1 MEEEWDGGPGNYEIV
16 EEAEG
21 MKLLPSSTNIT
32 GYQGVK
38 QHSKKYHAQ
47 HGKRFL
53 GSYKTA
59 LKAAVAYAR
68 YLKEKRGGDGNEEVE
83 DEEAATEEARA
94 AAKADAK
101 RLREEARRSEA
112 ESKAA
117 EEALRPLMVE
127 DSPVE
132 VGMAVDV
139 KQWER
144 VLSEAGFVRRCLICA
159 SLCED
164 LREVRGVSY
173 RHRRL

>member
-1 MEEEWDGGPGNYEIV
+1 MRGASQQQQHPSKKRPAEAEAEVEEEWDGGPGNYEIV

-59 LKAAVAYAR
+59 LKAAIAYAR

-83 DEEAATEEARA
+83 DEEAATEEQGR
-94 AAKADAK
+94 
-101 RLREEARRSEA
+101 RQRRTRRGSARRRQRRSR
-112 ESKAA
+112 
-117 EEALRPLMVE
+117 RP
-127 DSPVE
+127 
-132 VGMAVDV
+132 
-139 KQWER
+139 Q
-144 VLSEAGFVRRCLICA
+144 
-159 SLCED
+159 
-164 LREVRGVSY
+164 
-173 RHRRL
+173 RRLYGHLWWRTRLWRSAWRWM